1 MAAHRDP
8 WREGRAVWAN
18 LRSWFGD
25 TNDAPLDRSE
35 ALEALSD
42 VRRLRHLLDQA
53 ELAAVRAAR
62 HRGSSWAEIAVG
74 LGIARQSAWERWRD
88 LDEVVPT
95 SVSRPISEPRTI
107 REVEVAAAAKAAA
120 QATAKAAAQATGRS
134 RRPPN
139 VSVPDVV
146 GFSLEEARALLWERK
161 LVPVGPDPDGLPL
174 ETSRWPSGLVT
185 DQSPEAGAKVPAG
198 SSVTLW
204 LGRGGSAGVREP
216 RRPSPGPRS
225 LRAMREE
232 PAADPTS

>member
-1 MAAHRDP
+1 MAVHRDS
-8 WREGRAVWAN
+8 WREGRAVWES

-25 TNDAPLDRSE
+25 ANDAPLDRSE

-95 SVSRPISEPRTI
+95 GASRPISDPQTI
-107 REVEVAAAAKAAA
+107 REVEVAAAAKLAA
-120 QATAKAAAQATGRS
+120 QAAGRRRRQA
-134 RRPPN
+134 N
-139 VSVPDVV
+139 VNVPDVV

-174 ETSRWPSGLVT
+174 EASGWPSGLVT

-232 PAADPTS
+232 PAADTTS

>member
-1 MAAHRDP
+1 MGAHRDP
-8 WREGRAVWAN
+8 WREGRAVWES

-25 TNDAPLDRSE
+25 ASDAQVDRSE

-95 SVSRPISEPRTI
+95 GAIRPISDPQI
-107 REVEVAAAAKAAA
+107 VHEVEAAAAAELAA
-120 QATAKAAAQATGRS
+120 QAAGR
-134 RRPPN
+134 RRRQSN
-139 VSVPDVV
+139 VTVPDVV
-146 GFSLEEARALLWERK
+146 GFSLEEARALLIEKK
-161 LVPVGPDPDGLPL
+161 LVAVGPDPDGPPL
-174 ETSRWPSGLVT
+174 EASGWPSGLVT

-198 SSVTLW
+198 SPVTLW

-232 PAADPTS
+232 PAADTTS